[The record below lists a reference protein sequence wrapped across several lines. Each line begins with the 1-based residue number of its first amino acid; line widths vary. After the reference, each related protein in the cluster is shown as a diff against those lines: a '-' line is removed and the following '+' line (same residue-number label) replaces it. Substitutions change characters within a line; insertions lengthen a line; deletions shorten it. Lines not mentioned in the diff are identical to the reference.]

1 MDPFRNYRRVFPAQA
16 RHCPFGGCGVCR
28 GQPALMYREF
38 ADLVNRSWTLGER
51 DILRRAA
58 RSALL

>member
-1 MDPFRNYRRVFPAQA
+1 MDPFRSYRRMFPAQA
-16 RHCPFGGCGVCR
+16 RHCSFGGCVVCYS
-28 GQPALMYREF
+28 QPERTRREF
-38 ADLVNRSWTLGER
+38 ADLVNRSWSLGER

>member
-1 MDPFRNYRRVFPAQA
+1 MDPYHSYRRTFPAQA
-16 RHCPFGGCGVCR
+16 QHCPFGGCVVCCGR
-28 GQPALMYREF
+28 LERTRREF
-38 ADLVNRSWTLGER
+38 ADLVNRSWSLGER